1 METYTHNLKI
11 IMVDR
16 DGNIVLDNEILDEI
30 KTALCQT
37 NTKQIQWNGKKIDI
51 MLQWRRKELNKIQQ
65 QFMGDL
71 FTNPMY
77 DSDSI
82 IVNHTSQV
90 ISSVNN
96 KHNCDIND
104 IKFYIS
110 RVIGDKTICKDSSGV
125 VY

>member
-11 IMVDR
+11 IMVDS
-16 DGNIVLDNEILDEI
+16 DENIVLDNEILDEI
-30 KTALCQT
+30 KNALCQS

-51 MLQWRRKELNKIQQ
+51 ILQWHRKELNKIQQ

-71 FTNPMY
+71 FANPMY

-82 IVNHTSQV
+82 IVNHASQV
-90 ISSVNN
+90 ISSVKH
-96 KHNCDIND
+96 KHNCD

-110 RVIGDKTICKDSSGV
+110 RVIGDKTICKDSGGI

>member
-11 IMVDR
+11 IMVDS

-30 KTALCQT
+30 KNALCQT

-51 MLQWRRKELNKIQQ
+51 ILQWRRKELNKIQQ

-71 FTNPMY
+71 FANPMY

-82 IVNHTSQV
+82 IVNHTNQI
-90 ISSVNN
+90 ISNINN
-96 KHNCDIND
+96 KSNYN

-110 RVIGDKTICKDSSGV
+110 RLIGDKTICRDSCGV
-125 VY
+125 V

>member
-11 IMVDR
+11 IMVDS

-30 KTALCQT
+30 KNALCQT

-51 MLQWRRKELNKIQQ
+51 ILQWRRKELNKIQQ

-77 DSDSI
+77 DSDSV
-82 IVNHTSQV
+82 IVNHVSQV
-90 ISSVNN
+90 ISIA
-96 KHNCDIND
+96 KHNYD

-110 RVIGDKTICKDSSGV
+110 RVIGDKTICKDSGGV

>member
-11 IMVDR
+11 IMIDG

-30 KTALCQT
+30 KNALCQT

-51 MLQWRRKELNKIQQ
+51 ILQWRRKELNKIQQ

-82 IVNHTSQV
+82 IVNHVSQV
-90 ISSVNN
+90 ISSA
-96 KHNCDIND
+96 KHNYD

-110 RVIGDKTICKDSSGV
+110 RVIGDKTICKDSGGV

>member
-11 IMVDR
+11 ILINMN
-16 DGNIVLDNEILDEI
+16 GNIVLGNEWVDEI
-30 KTALCQT
+30 KNALCRS
-37 NTKQIQWNGKKIDI
+37 NTKEVQWNGQNLDVIIK
-51 MLQWRRKELNKIQQ
+51 WHRKELNNIEK

-71 FTNPMY
+71 FTNSIY

-82 IVNHTSQV
+82 IVNHTNQIIKS
-90 ISSVNN
+90 IN
-96 KHNCDIND
+96 KKYNYD

-110 RVIGDKTICKDSSGV
+110 RVIGDKTICKESCGV